1 MSQVTLYTRAP
12 NSSTRYVTTNTTF
25 NLTVDARLQ
34 FVSGGAGSSPI
45 TSATVPANTN
55 SVNFWVKRV
64 SAGVATV
71 SITSAHLTPYNTTV
85 VVNAP

>member
-55 SVNFWVKRV
+55 SMTFWVKRV
-64 SAGVATV
+64 N
-71 SITSAHLTPYNTTV
+71 AHLTPYNTTV